1 MLLYLCMYVSAC
13 LCMYVRAC
21 VRACLCKCAVMFM
34 LEWKMNIAAQID
46 HSVEL
51 EIWLNA
57 QGWFPQQL
65 VYKSWEHFGGS

>member
-51 EIWLNA
+51 EI
-57 QGWFPQQL
+57 
-65 VYKSWEHFGGS
+65 